1 MGRTLNSPLC
11 QKVHLVISGEVWDVS
26 CALEERQF
34 GQDICMNFTNGAF
47 YDNQFQH
54 SVENPETLDFNRC
67 VECRLPLWRIMEHI
81 PTMRL

>member
-1 MGRTLNSPLC
+1 MGKTLNSPLC

-26 CALEERQF
+26 CTLGERQF

-54 SVENPETLDFNRC
+54 SVENAQT
-67 VECRLPLWRIMEHI
+67 
-81 PTMRL
+81 